1 MATKI
6 KDKVEISSNHNL
18 DIKCFKC
25 LGSRH
30 IVSRCPN
37 KRVII
42 MREHEGIES
51 KSEKFKEDEMSPLE
65 HCSYVKYLVDREA
78 LVIMIILN
86 VQIEEDNIE

>member
-1 MATKI
+1 
-6 KDKVEISSNHNL
+6 
-18 DIKCFKC
+18 
-25 LGSRH
+25 
-30 IVSRCPN
+30 
-37 KRVII
+37 